1 LSILFVCFA
10 ETLVAA
16 TFGLSDFTDFR
27 TNLNLF
33 IIFVENLNPMSE
45 LIKKQ
50 VADAKAHM
58 DKAIDHCDGELLK
71 IRAGK
76 ASPSMLDDISVDY
89 YGSPTPL
96 NQVGSIN
103 TPDARTIV
111 VQPWEKSL
119 LGPIEKAIME
129 ANLGVNPQND
139 GVIIRINV
147 PPLTEERR
155 RDLVKKAKAEAE
167 NGKIA
172 IRNIRK
178 DANEKIRKLKTEGVS
193 EDEMKVG
200 EAEVQKLTDT
210 YIAKVDV
217 LSSAKEKDIM
227 TV

>member
-1 LSILFVCFA
+1 
-10 ETLVAA
+10 
-16 TFGLSDFTDFR
+16 
-27 TNLNLF
+27 
-33 IIFVENLNPMSE
+33 MSE

-50 VADAKAHM
+50 VTDAKASM
-58 DKAIDHCDGELLK
+58 DKAIDHCDGELQK

-76 ASPSMLDDISVDY
+76 ASPSMLDDIVVDY

-96 NQVGSIN
+96 NQVGSVN

-111 VQPWEKSL
+111 IQPWEKSL

-139 GVIIRINV
+139 GIIIRINV

-167 NGKIA
+167 TGKIA

-178 DANEKIRKLKTEGVS
+178 EANEKIRKLKSEGVS

-200 EAEVQKLTDT
+200 EAEIQKLTDA
-210 YIAKVDV
+210 YITKVDV
-217 LSSAKEKDIM
+217 LSDAKEKDIM

>member
-1 LSILFVCFA
+1 
-10 ETLVAA
+10 
-16 TFGLSDFTDFR
+16 
-27 TNLNLF
+27 
-33 IIFVENLNPMSE
+33 MSE

-50 VADAKAHM
+50 VNDAKVNM
-58 DKAIDHCDGELLK
+58 DKAIDHCESELQK

-76 ASPSMLDDISVDY
+76 ASPSMLDDITVEY
-89 YGSPTPL
+89 YGTPTPL
-96 NQVGSIN
+96 NQVGSVN

-111 VQPWEKSL
+111 IQPWEKSL
-119 LGPIEKAIME
+119 LGPIEKAIKE

-155 RDLVKKAKAEAE
+155 RELVKKAKAEAE
-167 NGKIA
+167 TGKVA

-178 DANEKIRKLKTEGVS
+178 DANEKIRKLKADGVS

-210 YIAKVDV
+210 YIVKVDKHLEV
-217 LSSAKEKDIM
+217 KEKDIM

>member
-1 LSILFVCFA
+1 
-10 ETLVAA
+10 
-16 TFGLSDFTDFR
+16 
-27 TNLNLF
+27 
-33 IIFVENLNPMSE
+33 MSE

-50 VADAKAHM
+50 VGDARALMEKAVE
-58 DKAIDHCDGELLK
+58 HCEGELQK

-76 ASPSMLDDISVDY
+76 ANPSMLDDITVEY
-89 YGSPTPL
+89 YGTPTPL
-96 NQVGSIN
+96 NQVGSVN

-155 RDLVKKAKAEAE
+155 RDLVKKANSEAE
-167 NGKIA
+167 NGKVA

-178 DANEKIRKLKTEGVS
+178 DANEKIRKLKSEGVS
-193 EDEMKVG
+193 EDEMKTG
-200 EAEVQKLTDT
+200 EAEVQKLTDA
-210 YIAKVDV
+210 YIIKVDQH
-217 LSSAKEKDIM
+217 AKNKEKDIM

>member
-1 LSILFVCFA
+1 
-10 ETLVAA
+10 
-16 TFGLSDFTDFR
+16 
-27 TNLNLF
+27 
-33 IIFVENLNPMSE
+33 MSE

-50 VADAKAHM
+50 VTDAKTLM
-58 DKAIDHCDGELLK
+58 DKAIDHCEGELQK

-76 ASPSMLDDISVDY
+76 ANPSMLDDIMVDY
-89 YGSPTPL
+89 YGTPTPL
-96 NQVGSIN
+96 SQVGNVN

-129 ANLGVNPQND
+129 ANMGLNPQND

-155 RDLVKKAKAEAE
+155 RDLVKKVKAEAE
-167 NGKIA
+167 TGKIA

-178 DANEKIRKLKTEGVS
+178 DANEKIRKLKSEGVS
-193 EDEMKVG
+193 EDEMKTG
-200 EAEVQKLTDT
+200 EGEIQKLTDA
-210 YIAKVDV
+210 YIIKVDHHAE
-217 LSSAKEKDIM
+217 AKEKDVM

>member
-1 LSILFVCFA
+1 
-10 ETLVAA
+10 
-16 TFGLSDFTDFR
+16 
-27 TNLNLF
+27 
-33 IIFVENLNPMSE
+33 MSE

-50 VADAKAHM
+50 VTDARALM
-58 DKAIDHCDGELLK
+58 EKAIDHCEGELQK

-76 ASPSMLDDISVDY
+76 ANPSMLDDIMVEY
-89 YGSPTPL
+89 YGTPTPL
-96 NQVGSIN
+96 SQVGSVN

-119 LGPIEKAIME
+119 LGAIEKAIME

-167 NGKIA
+167 TGKIA

-178 DANEKIRKLKTEGVS
+178 DANEKIRKLKSEGVS
-193 EDEMKVG
+193 EDDMKTG
-200 EAEVQKLTDT
+200 EGEVQKLTDSF
-210 YIAKVDV
+210 IVKVDQ
-217 LSSAKEKDIM
+217 LSDTKEKDIM

>member
-1 LSILFVCFA
+1 
-10 ETLVAA
+10 
-16 TFGLSDFTDFR
+16 
-27 TNLNLF
+27 
-33 IIFVENLNPMSE
+33 MSE

-50 VADAKAHM
+50 VTDAKASM
-58 DKAIDHCDGELLK
+58 DKAIDHTENELTK

-76 ASPSMLDDISVDY
+76 ANPAMLDDISVDY

-96 NQVGSIN
+96 NQVGNIN

-111 VQPWEKSL
+111 IQPWEKSL

-129 ANLGVNPQND
+129 ANLGLNPQND

-155 RDLVKKAKAEAE
+155 RDLVKKVKAEAE
-167 NGKIA
+167 TGKIA
-172 IRNIRK
+172 VRNIRK

-200 EAEVQKLTDT
+200 EAEIQKLTDA
-210 YIAKVDV
+210 YIIKVDQH
-217 LSSAKEKDIM
+217 SEAKEKDIM

>member
-1 LSILFVCFA
+1 
-10 ETLVAA
+10 
-16 TFGLSDFTDFR
+16 
-27 TNLNLF
+27 
-33 IIFVENLNPMSE
+33 MSE

-50 VADAKAHM
+50 INDAKALM
-58 DKAIDHCDGELLK
+58 DKAVDHADNELNK

-76 ASPSMLDDISVDY
+76 ASPAMLDDIMVDY

-96 NQVGSIN
+96 SQVGSVN

-119 LGPIEKAIME
+119 LNPIEKAIME

-139 GVIIRINV
+139 GTIIRINV

-155 RDLVKKAKAEAE
+155 RDLVKKAKNEAE

-178 DANEKIRKLKTEGVS
+178 DTNEKIRKLKSEGVS
-193 EDEMKVG
+193 EDEMKTG
-200 EAEVQKLTDT
+200 EAEVQKLTDA
-210 YIAKVDV
+210 YIAKIDG
-217 LSSAKEKDIM
+217 LSVAKEKDIM

>member
-1 LSILFVCFA
+1 
-10 ETLVAA
+10 
-16 TFGLSDFTDFR
+16 
-27 TNLNLF
+27 
-33 IIFVENLNPMSE
+33 MSE

-50 VADAKAHM
+50 VNDARALM
-58 DKAIDHCDGELLK
+58 DKAVDHCEGELQK

-76 ASPSMLDDISVDY
+76 ANPSMLDDVVVEY
-89 YGSPTPL
+89 YGTPTPL
-96 NQVGSIN
+96 SQVGSVN

-119 LGPIEKAIME
+119 LGAIEKAIME

-155 RDLVKKAKAEAE
+155 RDLVKKAKNEAE
-167 NGKIA
+167 NGKVA

-178 DANEKIRKLKTEGVS
+178 DANEKIRKLKSEGVS
-193 EDEMKVG
+193 EDEMKTG
-200 EAEVQKLTDT
+200 EGEVQKLTDT

-217 LSSAKEKDIM
+217 HSEAKEKDVM